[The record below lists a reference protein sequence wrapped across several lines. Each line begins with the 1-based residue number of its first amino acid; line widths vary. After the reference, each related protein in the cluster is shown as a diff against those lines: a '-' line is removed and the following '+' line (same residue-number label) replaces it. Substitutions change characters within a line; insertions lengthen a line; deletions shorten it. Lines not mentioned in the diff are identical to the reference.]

1 MHPYI
6 EIIYCLI
13 LITLGVILIK
23 RLRVV
28 KNRKNINFYRTF
40 AARKYC
46 ELMSRKLTIRLIITV
61 FVLSLVVTSFILIEK
76 GIMSVVW
83 NY

>member
-13 LITLGVILIK
+13 LITFGVVLIK
-23 RLRVV
+23 KLNVV

-46 ELMSRKLTIRLIITV
+46 ELLYRKLTIRLIITV

-76 GIMSVVW
+76 GVMSVVW